1 MNDPS
6 AAAAPAATDLPFR
19 PIADL
24 IREHAQAAPRHPA
37 LVDSTSALDYGALDA
52 SMDRVAASLQRDGV
66 AAGDSIAICASNST
80 RYAAIFL
87 GALRAG
93 VVVAPLAA
101 SVTRA
106 SFRSM
111 LADALDHLL
120 ETMVR
125 PPTISGPS
133 P

>member
-1 MNDPS
+1 MNPTGPD
-6 AAAAPAATDLPFR
+6 AAAAADLPFR

-24 IREHAQAAPRHPA
+24 VREHATSAPGRRA
-37 LVDSTSALDYGALDA
+37 LVDGASTLDYAALDA
-52 SMDRVAASLQRDGV
+52 TMDRVAASLQREGV
-66 AAGDSIAICASNST
+66 APGEAIAICAQNST

-101 SVTRA
+101 SVTPA

-111 LADALDHLL
+111 LADA
-120 ETMVR
+120 
-125 PPTISGPS
+125 
-133 P
+133 